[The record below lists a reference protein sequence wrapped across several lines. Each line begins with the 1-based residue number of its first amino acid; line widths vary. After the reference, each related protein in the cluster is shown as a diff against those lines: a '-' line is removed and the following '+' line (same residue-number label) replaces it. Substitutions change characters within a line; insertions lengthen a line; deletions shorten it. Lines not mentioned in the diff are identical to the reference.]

1 MRWQPIETC
10 PKENGKR
17 YLITKDCGPNTL
29 PSVSIAF
36 GIDGKSGWIFNDS
49 SEKTIEDYGYRAT
62 HWMPLPAPPIKEK
75 P

>member
-10 PKENGKR
+10 PKEDGKR

-36 GIDGKSGWIFNDS
+36 GIEGKSGWVFRRCVLEN
-49 SEKTIEDYGYRAT
+49 G
-62 HWMPLPAPPIKEK
+62 
-75 P
+75 